1 MGNFI
6 GFKENNKNKENI
18 NIFEK
23 RYGYNLNDLHS
34 YIYKI
39 NLPLKPPYINY
50 VLEEKNKKAKNFIEE
65 YSNNEEDKSLI
76 NTSDPVDLYKNYERE
91 NINNS
96 KNIYKNKLIIN
107 NKEPSEK
114 YEDKYVHLSYDNN
127 YEYDLNKNNIYT
139 EDNISNYILQK
150 HISENQ
156 NKVNKTYVN
165 LCLNYYNNLNTCVI
179 KKYEKNVQNK
189 KYKFTRLHTCK
200 PHYVLF
206 SRCIK
211 YRDKKL
217 MKEIKKIELNYFN
230 SLNKANKSSYL
241 NEFLT
246 NINYHETLFRFIFL
260 IFFLYSFFFFF
271 SMFNK
276 ELEELRERYNNISK
290 HNESTGEEL
299 QNINV
304 EKRKI
309 NSNKKHLL
317 LNI

>member
-6 GFKENNKNKENI
+6 GFKEKNKNIENI

-50 VLEEKNKKAKNFIEE
+50 VLQEKNRKTENFTKEHL
-65 YSNNEEDKSLI
+65 NNEEEKKLN

-96 KNIYKNKLIIN
+96 NNIYSNKLIIN
-107 NKEPSEK
+107 NKEPNEK
-114 YEDKYVHLSYDNN
+114 YDDKYVHISYDNN

-139 EDNISNYILQK
+139 EDNISDYILQ
-150 HISENQ
+150 HTNTFS
-156 NKVNKTYVN
+156 NKNKINKTYVN
-165 LCLNYYNNLNTCVI
+165 LCLNYYNNLNTCII

-230 SLNKANKSSYL
+230 SLNSTNKLSYL

-246 NINYHETLFRFIFL
+246 NLNYHEYVISK
-260 IFFLYSFFFFF
+260 LYDGVEKIKI
-271 SMFNK
+271 NK
-276 ELEELRERYNNISK
+276 ELNELKERYNNILK
-290 HNESTGEEL
+290 HSESNGEKL
-299 QNINV
+299 PNIN
-304 EKRKI
+304 EQKRKT
-309 NSNKKHLL
+309 NSNKKHIL